1 MGIRD
6 WFSGGCLSSLNSASE
21 EQETL
26 NQKKKTAVLGLV
38 FLALLTFAYV
48 ENTSFFGIVGDVF
61 SNPPLAVLFVFVHN
75 VLVVSLILLGMTF
88 YVGLVL
94 NFFPQR
100 KIEYVVLNNPRIFA
114 LVFTLMIIFIS
125 ILRTIMLVYGQVVV
139 NTLLFVILLSTP
151 NAIIEGYGIFKTI
164 EKTLKR
170 SMTTKALVAIYL
182 IFFVAA
188 LVEIGYMLLLRAV
201 I

>member
-1 MGIRD
+1 
-6 WFSGGCLSSLNSASE
+6 
-21 EQETL
+21 L
-26 NQKKKTAVLGLV
+26 NQKKRTVILGLV
-38 FLALLTFAYV
+38 FLLLLVFAYV
-48 ENTSFFGIVGDVF
+48 ENGSFFGSLGDVF

-94 NFFPQR
+94 NFMPQR
-100 KIEYVVLNNPRIFA
+100 EIEYVVLNNPRIFA
-114 LVFTLMIIFIS
+114 FVFTLMVIFIS
-125 ILRTIMLVYGQVVV
+125 ILRASMLVYGQVFVD
-139 NTLLFVILLSTP
+139 TLALVILLSTP

-170 SMTTKALVAIYL
+170 KMTMKALAAIYM

-188 LVEIGYMLLLRAV
+188 LIEVGYVHLLKAIV
-201 I
+201 

>member
-1 MGIRD
+1 M
-6 WFSGGCLSSLNSASE
+6 
-21 EQETL
+21 
-26 NQKKKTAVLGLV
+26 NQKKKTVILGLV
-38 FLALLTFAYV
+38 FLLLLVFAYV
-48 ENTSFFGIVGDVF
+48 ENGSFFGSLGDVF

-94 NFFPQR
+94 NFMPQR
-100 KIEYVVLNNPRIFA
+100 EIEYVVLHNPRIFA
-114 LVFTLMIIFIS
+114 FVFTLMIIFIS
-125 ILRTIMLVYGQVVV
+125 ILRASMLVYGQVFVD
-139 NTLLFVILLSTP
+139 TLALVILLSTP

-170 SMTTKALVAIYL
+170 KMTMKALAAIYM

-188 LVEIGYMLLLRAV
+188 LIEVGYVHLLKAIV
-201 I
+201 